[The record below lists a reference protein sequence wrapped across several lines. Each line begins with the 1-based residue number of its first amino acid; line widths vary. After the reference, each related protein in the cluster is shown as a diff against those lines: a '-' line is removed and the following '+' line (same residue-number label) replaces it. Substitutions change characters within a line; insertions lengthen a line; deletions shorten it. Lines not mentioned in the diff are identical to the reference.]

1 MKNQKMA
8 SSPFHQDKWRR
19 IILAQQASGL
29 SVAAYCR
36 EQRIGQAFFYSWKRR
51 LKESPASPRSSHPTS
66 PGFVELTAASPP
78 AAQVL
83 SALPS
88 PPQIEILIGHRHV
101 RVHPGF
107 NHELLGEVIH
117 VLEDLA

>member
-1 MKNQKMA
+1 MKNQKTA
-8 SSPFHQDKWRR
+8 SSQFHHDKWRR
-19 IILAQQASGL
+19 IVEAQQTGGQT
-29 SVAAYCR
+29 VAAYCR
-36 EQRIGQAFFYSWKRR
+36 EQRIGQASFYAWKKRLRR
-51 LKESPASPRSSHPTS
+51 SPAPRMARAPALA
-66 PGFVELTAASPP
+66 GFVEVTTASPP

-107 NHELLGEVIH
+107 NHELLGEVIQ